1 MAGAKI
7 LCAYTMENSDV
18 GYFIEVDDIMVAKQ
32 LELFFG
38 LYSLGNRIYVS
49 ANTDIVLDRLEVNEQ
64 IQSRNLMYQMY
75 YLGKTCFIE
84 QVDMSKSL
92 HI

>member
-1 MAGAKI
+1 MTSAKI
-7 LCAYTMENSDV
+7 LCAYTMENADV
-18 GYFIEVDDIMVAKQ
+18 GYLIEVDDVMVAKQ

-38 LYSLGNRIYVS
+38 LYSLGNRLYVS
-49 ANTDIVLDRLEVNEQ
+49 ANTDIVLGRLEVAEQ

-75 YLGKTCFIE
+75 YLGKTCFME
-84 QVDMSKSL
+84 RVDMSKSL